1 MPIEGDLKSL
11 NLSSVMQLISQ
22 ERLSGVLKIKRKNEL
37 VDIGFAE
44 GQVTGAFY
52 ERGEKMDRLEDY
64 LVRSGFI
71 GKNVY
76 DLVLEIHDETKR
88 PIMNVILEDHYL
100 TVEEVERIIK
110 FKIQEV
116 MDELFSWVEGN
127 FKFEQGS
134 IIYPKSLIKIRL
146 NTEGLILESARRM
159 DEWPRIKKIIPS
171 DDIVFKKIEKPELKL
186 TPAEDE
192 ARVLSLLDSHRSVD
206 DLVEISGLGKFRT
219 YSCLYRL
226 NSSGQIEVS
235 YAKPSTKVARP
246 RHKKISLKF
255 LTAPVSLAVI
265 IAILIA
271 ELIIGHYISRS
282 DLLSFKAI
290 DRNAFQ
296 PSYEA
301 YKEIFFFQHNRI
313 PSTNEVLQVFID

>member
-1 MPIEGDLKSL
+1 
-11 NLSSVMQLISQ
+11 MQLISQ

-44 GQVTGAFY
+44 GEVTGAFY

-134 IIYPKSLIKIRL
+134 VIYPKSLIKIRM

-159 DEWPRIKKIIPS
+159 DEWPRINKAIPS
-171 DDIVFKKIEKPELKL
+171 DDIVFKKIENPELKF
-186 TPAEDE
+186 TPPEDE
-192 ARVLSLLDSHRSVD
+192 ARVLSLLDGHRSIE
-206 DLVEISGLGKFRT
+206 DLIEISGLGKFRT

-226 NSSGQIEVS
+226 NSSGQIEVA
-235 YAKPSTKVARP
+235 YAKPATKTTRP
-246 RHKKISLKF
+246 KRKKLSLKF
-255 LTAPVSLAVI
+255 LTAPVGLVI
-265 IAILIA
+265 TVAILVF
-271 ELIIGHYISRS
+271 ELLIGNF
-282 DLLSFKAI
+282 LAQLELVTFKALNK
-290 DRNAFQ
+290 DAFH

-301 YKEIFFFQHNRI
+301 YKEVFFFQHNRT
-313 PSTNEVLQVFID
+313 PSTNEVKQLFID